1 MIGENYMKEL
11 QVLIAASKL
20 SGAGSATEK
29 QKLLSG
35 CKTETMEWFLQI
47 AANPFKTTKVSKLNI
62 IDASTIKE
70 DAFQNIKDKIS
81 YLLTVKAAKDE
92 DRNYLEDNLSYLDA
106 SYDEKE
112 MLVKI
117 LTKNLNIGIGTSI
130 INKVFGKNF
139 IPDLELMAAQDDMTQ
154 IDTSK
159 TNYAEIKYD
168 GVRVIAV
175 EEKDGV
181 TFYTR
186 NFNILNS
193 ELMPSIE
200 KEAFD
205 FIETMNLP
213 IVVKADGLCA
223 GKGVIIAQS
232 KDEAKTAV
240 SDMLSGASFGD
251 AGTSVVVEEY
261 LDGYEL
267 SVFAIC
273 DGENY
278 KVLPAAQ
285 DHKRVG
291 DGDTGPNTGGMGAYA
306 PTPLVN
312 DDIYKKIEERVIKPT
327 LKGMQN
333 EGAPFEG
340 VLFIGVMVVKG
351 EPIILEYNV
360 RFGDPECE
368 ILMPL
373 LATPVSELFYKG
385 ATKQLD
391 KLDIKIKDE
400 FGVGVVIASENY
412 PYSSSKPAEITV
424 DEIENELSSSSHIS
438 YAGVEKIDGKLMA
451 TGGRVLVCV
460 GFGKTIK
467 EARDNAYKLTT
478 KVHFSGKKCRSDI
491 AYQALK

>member
-1 MIGENYMKEL
+1 MNILILGSGGREFSIGLSIFKENAHNLFFMPGNG
-11 QVLIAASKL
+11 ATDKL
-20 SGAGSATEK
+20 GK
-29 QKLLSG
+29 
-35 CKTETMEWFLQI
+35 
-47 AANPFKTTKVSKLNI
+47 NI
-62 IDASTIKE
+62 
-70 DAFQNIKDKIS
+70 NIKDYNDLAIW
-81 YLLTVKAAKDE
+81 AKDNSIDLTIVGPE
-92 DRNYLEDNLSYLDA
+92 A
-106 SYDEKE
+106 P
-112 MLVKI
+112 LV
-117 LTKNLNIGIGTSI
+117 
-130 INKVFGKNF
+130 
-139 IPDLELMAAQDDMTQ
+139 
-154 IDTSK
+154 
-159 TNYAEIKYD
+159 D
-168 GVRVIAV
+168 GVVDIFKKHNLTIFGPSAAAARLEGSKVYM
-175 EEKDGV
+175 K
-181 TFYTR
+181 
-186 NFNILNS
+186 NILKKYNIPTAAFIETS
-193 ELMPSIE
+193 NE
-200 KEAFD
+200 KEAHD

-312 DDIYKKIEERVIKPT
+312 DEIYKKIEERVIKPT

-424 DEIENELSSSSHIS
+424 DEIENELSNSSHIS

-478 KVHFSGKKCRSDI
+478 KVNFSGKKCRSDI